1 MKFYFQFRNFLS
13 TVVIVAVSTLQLLQL
28 FKLLLT
34 THFLKLKFVFPKVL
48 CPVATQLI
56 FLLGLCEKYEDT
68 DISGYFKPLVVL
80 DL

>member
-13 TVVIVAVSTLQLLQL
+13 TVVIVAVSTLQL